1 MNKSQKI
8 TQTSYN
14 PETELYKINFAKE
27 NCQNSIMI
35 LNYKYNTGNNNK
47 KKHRF
52 KIESM
57 SFTFRASF
65 MPSITLSK
73 MAVRSDSKAC
83 Q

>member
-1 MNKSQKI
+1 
-8 TQTSYN
+8 
-14 PETELYKINFAKE
+14 
-27 NCQNSIMI
+27 MI